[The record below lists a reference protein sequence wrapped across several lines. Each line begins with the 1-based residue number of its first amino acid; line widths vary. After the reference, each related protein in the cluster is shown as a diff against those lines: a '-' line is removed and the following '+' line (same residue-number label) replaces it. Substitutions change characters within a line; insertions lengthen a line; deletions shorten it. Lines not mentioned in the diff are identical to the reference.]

1 MSAAQLTGQKIEVLD
16 LDLDTITIYHT
27 VKAAARALNINFKYI
42 LNFFYLNQA
51 KPVLGRYIF
60 KKLGVPS
67 KCLGLKLTQ

>member
-16 LDLDTITIYHT
+16 LDLDTRTIYHS
-27 VKAAARALNINFKYI
+27 VKAAARALNINYKHI
-42 LNFFYLNQA
+42 LNFFHLNQD

-67 KCLGLKLTQ
+67 KMHASGSS